1 MDFQDEPCTHIPTPV
16 IPMWIKIQNTHQKQE
31 NKLFIPEKYD
41 FFMINTRQIKHA
53 ISGHFY

>member
-53 ISGHFY
+53 TMAD